1 MRRNFK
7 SGHHSNNSIK
17 YNSFSNKKMK
27 NISYIK
33 FDEND
38 YKINSSNSKKN
49 LTYEGKYF
57 KMNIDYEDE
66 YYDEEY
72 D

>member
-7 SGHHSNNSIK
+7 SGHYSNNSIK

-38 YKINSSNSKKN
+38 YKINSSNIKKN
-49 LTYEGKYF
+49 LTYEGKDF
-57 KMNIDYEDE
+57 KMNIDYDED
-66 YYDEEY
+66 YDEEY